1 MDASVPASSL
11 LSNSKILAV
20 FPGPPRS
27 RKQQACVIK
36 ELKRKNGETGNEF
49 EAWNTLVLRK
59 EKNHFDASSL
69 IGFALLRIGS
79 SAEEH
84 ASSLLLRP
92 CRRCLLLRRVRSSL
106 PGVAFRRISDL
117 AELTSFSLRRFS
129 LPKHGRIPEPS

>member
-49 EAWNTLVLRK
+49 EARNTLVLRK
-59 EKNHFDASSL
+59 KKNHFDASSL
-69 IGFALLRIGS
+69 VGFALLRIGS

-84 ASSLLLRP
+84 ASSLLRP
-92 CRRCLLLRRVRSSL
+92 SRRCFRRVRSSL
-106 PGVAFRRISDL
+106 PGVAFRRISDV
-117 AELTSFSLRRFS
+117 AELTPFFFRRFS
-129 LPKHGRIPEPS
+129 LPKRGRIPEPS

>member
-59 EKNHFDASSL
+59 KKNHFDASSL

-92 CRRCLLLRRVRSSL
+92 CRRCLLRRVRSTL
-106 PGVAFRRISDL
+106 PGVAFRRIADL
-117 AELTSFSLRRFS
+117 AELTAFFFRRFP
-129 LPKHGRIPEPS
+129 LPKRGRIPEPS

>member
-84 ASSLLLRP
+84 ATPLLRP
-92 CRRCLLLRRVRSSL
+92 RHRCFRRVRSTL

-117 AELTSFSLRRFS
+117 AELTPFFFRRFS